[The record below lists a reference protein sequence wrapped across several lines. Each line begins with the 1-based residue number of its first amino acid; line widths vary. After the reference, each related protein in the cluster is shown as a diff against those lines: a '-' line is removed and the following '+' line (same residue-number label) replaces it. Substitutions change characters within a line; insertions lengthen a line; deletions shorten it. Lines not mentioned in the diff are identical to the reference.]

1 MRNIAASL
9 GIYEIS
15 QKNDMIVF
23 YPSVFDFER
32 ASRVSAA
39 LRSRVSIGAGAK
51 PISRFG
57 WLRRKSRFIHACGA
71 VSDERAPKR
80 GKGKIAFSHE
90 SEGFFETA
98 NEWGRRCKS
107 NQNPPG
113 QNLPRGILIKLTSME
128 MDDRE
133 I

>member
-1 MRNIAASL
+1 MNCRIT
-9 GIYEIS
+9 
-15 QKNDMIVF
+15 QKITVKNQV
-23 YPSVFDFER
+23 
-32 ASRVSAA
+32 
-39 LRSRVSIGAGAK
+39 
-51 PISRFG
+51 
-57 WLRRKSRFIHACGA
+57 
-71 VSDERAPKR
+71 KR